1 MVLIDS
7 FGRPLL
13 NLRVAITRECNLRCP
28 YCHREGEERNER
40 NDTVEMTVDEV
51 VRIVRVAVGLGIS
64 KVKLTGGE
72 PLMRKDVVEIIR
84 GIASLQG
91 LKDLSMT
98 TNGTLLTSLAK
109 DLRASGLMRVNI
121 NLPTINREVYNK
133 LTGGRLED
141 VLGGVKAAV
150 DVGFY
155 PVKLNMLVL
164 KDVND
169 DAVSEMM
176 EFAKVSET
184 ILQLIELEPI
194 NISND
199 YYHTYHKPLDDYES
213 MLRQRAVRVETR
225 HRMQNRPIYHL
236 PDAKVEV
243 VHPIENTAFCTHCT
257 RLRVTSDGKLKPCL
271 MRNDNLVDTLA
282 SMRNGASDKELIEL
296 FKLAN
301 RKREPYNKVHGA
313 VLSGLSEKQME
324 LIPVTNSNPYTVS
337 AFFSLG
343 RDYLEDLPLGERERF
358 LQSILAHQGEPNRW
372 LLLLRFLDEYVG
384 LVHMKIDRDERPGWG
399 FILEFYVVQNKRG
412 RGWGRRLFNLITKIL
427 KARGVKNIW
436 LLTDSAAEQFWR
448 SLGFRETSE
457 IDAET
462 GQKVMVISI

>member
-13 NLRVAITRECNLRCP
+13 NLRVAITRKCNLHCS
-28 YCHREGEERNER
+28 YCHREGEESNQREN
-40 NDTVEMTVDEV
+40 TVEMTVDEI

-72 PLMRKDVVEIIR
+72 PLMRKDVVEIVK
-84 GIASLQG
+84 GIAGLYG

-98 TNGTLLTSLAK
+98 TNGTLLASLVN

-121 NLPTINREVYNK
+121 NLLTVKGEVYNK

-169 DAVSEMM
+169 DAVPEMM
-176 EFAKVSET
+176 EFARVSET

-199 YYHTYHKPLDDYES
+199 YYRTYHKPLDEYES
-213 MLRQRAVRVETR
+213 MLRKRAVRVETR

-236 PDAKVEV
+236 PDSKVEV

-257 RLRVTSDGKLKPCL
+257 KLRVTSDGKLKPCL
-271 MRNDNLVDTLA
+271 MRNDNLVDILA
-282 SMRNGASDKELIEL
+282 YLRKGASDIELIEL

-301 RKREPYNKVHGA
+301 RKREPYNKVHRG
-313 VLSGLSEKQME
+313 VPSSMSEKQ
-324 LIPVTNSNPYTVS
+324 I
-337 AFFSLG
+337 
-343 RDYLEDLPLGERERF
+343 
-358 LQSILAHQGEPNRW
+358 AH
-372 LLLLRFLDEYVG
+372 
-384 LVHMKIDRDERPGWG
+384 
-399 FILEFYVVQNKRG
+399 
-412 RGWGRRLFNLITKIL
+412 
-427 KARGVKNIW
+427 A
-436 LLTDSAAEQFWR
+436 
-448 SLGFRETSE
+448 
-457 IDAET
+457 
-462 GQKVMVISI
+462 